1 MRVIKSGR
9 VVQDSWQR
17 TTVLEPEQP
26 LPAGDWIIPFAD
38 WLDNRERLSGH
49 DGKIAVCINGDDR
62 LEDLSD
68 SLELFE
74 LIALEFPNFK
84 DGRTYSHARLLR
96 DRFNFRGEL
105 RAVGD
110 VLRDQLFF
118 MQRCGIDSF
127 QVREDR
133 DPEDAIK
140 GLSDFTVKYQTAAD
154 GALPVYKLRKQ
165 EME

>member
-1 MRVIKSGR
+1 MTGLFLFGYWVN
-9 VVQDSWQR
+9 
-17 TTVLEPEQP
+17 
-26 LPAGDWIIPFAD
+26 
-38 WLDNRERLSGH
+38 NRDRLSRH
-49 DGKIAVCINGDDR
+49 DGKIAVCLNSDDN

-68 SLELFE
+68 SLPLFE

-84 DGRTYSHARLLR
+84 DGRSYSHARLLR

-118 MQRCGIDSF
+118 MQRCGVDSF
-127 QVREDR
+127 QVRKDKN
-133 DPEDAIK
+133 PEDAIK

-154 GALPVYKLRKQ
+154 GALPVYKRRKQ
-165 EME
+165 ELE